1 MMSRGGEQVCVAVLI
16 AAVALLVILPDWQ
29 GFWKFWA
36 EQWAPVLA
44 YQVYGRQ

>member
-1 MMSRGGEQVCVAVLI
+1 MNRGGEQACIAVLI
-16 AAVALLVILPDWQ
+16 AAVALLLILPDW
-29 GFWKFWA
+29 GGLWKFWA